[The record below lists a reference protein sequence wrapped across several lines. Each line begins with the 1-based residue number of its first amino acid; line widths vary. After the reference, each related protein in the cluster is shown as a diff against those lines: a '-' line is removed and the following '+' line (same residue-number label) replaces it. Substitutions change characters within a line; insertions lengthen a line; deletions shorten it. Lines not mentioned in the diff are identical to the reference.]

1 MISPK
6 ILLLCENLLAASKAD
21 NPCQEIDAFNALMN
35 AVYEYDASVNLQN
48 KATKAINTPSRLN
61 VNDIWEFETEVKE
74 RGRMKP
80 RTMQWRVVQWH
91 TGELAWQLQSLDGKH
106 FTYLMEFAPQYEDMK
121 FIGTEKT
128 S

>member
-61 VNDIWEFETEVKE
+61 VNDIWEFETEVRE
-74 RGRMKP
+74 RGK
-80 RTMQWRVVQWH
+80 
-91 TGELAWQLQSLDGKH
+91 
-106 FTYLMEFAPQYEDMK
+106 
-121 FIGTEKT
+121 
-128 S
+128 